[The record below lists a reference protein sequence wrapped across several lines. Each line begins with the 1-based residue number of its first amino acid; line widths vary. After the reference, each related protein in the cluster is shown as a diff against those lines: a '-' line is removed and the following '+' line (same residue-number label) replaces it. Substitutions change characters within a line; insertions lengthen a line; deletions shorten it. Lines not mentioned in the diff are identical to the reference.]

1 MRPKH
6 LRRSLCG
13 LWLCLGGVVLLIAC
27 RLPQPPMDNSE
38 AALTSPLAD
47 QSPLGTTSPLG
58 TPVAGDAELAWL
70 QPSQW
75 TLVLLAGVGGL
86 LFVVTAAGVFFL
98 VRGIP
103 GRKRAQMAQPVPV
116 SAPVVEGP
124 RLPEGT
130 LLDEGRFLILSA
142 ENSVDGLNTYEVKP
156 TVALDVCPNCF
167 LALGAA
173 VGNACPRCGRLLPE
187 PRPEHPILLAR
198 EIRDAES
205 FARVSQLMTC
215 QLSHRALVT
224 PVSAFIETS
233 FGPVRYFVVVPD
245 VRHRQASRL
254 KTTQRLDDVLSWGI
268 SLAEGLAYLH
278 DHAVVLTEVVPESV
292 LLDADAARWRC
303 FGHIA
308 LFADETDGEIR
319 SLSSDNV
326 RDLARILVKLA
337 TGRDG
342 IKAAFTL
349 VEPAARVL
357 SQVLRSTGVL
367 KSADFA
373 VALVRARELIHQ
385 QQHVSFRIGA
395 HSDVGRLRKLNED
408 SLLSVDLSP
417 TLTALAMSVSVVAVA
432 DGVGGHSAGDVAS
445 RLTVEAL
452 SRETDILRTEVAGER
467 QLDAKT
473 WITRAA
479 NAANQAVFSE
489 REAMHSDMGSTL
501 VMALLVGR
509 SATVLNVGDSRAY
522 WLTPSGMR
530 QVTTDHS
537 LVQRLIAIGQLTPE
551 EARNHPQK
559 SVIYRVM
566 GDTARLASDLFEVS
580 LSPGEALLLCSD
592 GLTDMVEDRVLWYV
606 WQEAS
611 SPQAACEELVDLANE
626 AGGYDNIT
634 VVIAQ
639 VEE

>member
-1 MRPKH
+1 M
-6 LRRSLCG
+6 
-13 LWLCLGGVVLLIAC
+13 AC
-27 RLPQPPMDNSE
+27 RLPLPPMGSSD
-38 AALTSPLAD
+38 AALMSPLAD
-47 QSPLGTTSPLG
+47 QSPLAATSPLDTSDTG
-58 TPVAGDAELAWL
+58 DVGPVGL
-70 QPSQW
+70 QPTQW

-86 LFVVTAAGVFFL
+86 LFVATAAGVFFL

-103 GRKRAQMAQPVPV
+103 GRKQAQMAQPEPI
-116 SAPVVEGP
+116 SAPVVVGVL
-124 RLPEGT
+124 LPEGT
-130 LLDEGRFLILSA
+130 LLDEGRFLILSV
-142 ENSVDGLNTYEVKP
+142 EDSVDGLNTYEVKP
-156 TVALDVCPNCF
+156 TVALDNCPTCF

-173 VGNACPRCGRLLPE
+173 VGSACPRCGCLLPE
-187 PRPEHPILLAR
+187 LRPEHPILLAR

-205 FARVSQLMTC
+205 FARVSQLMTR
-215 QLSHRALVT
+215 QLSHRAVVT
-224 PVSAFIETS
+224 PMSAFSETS

-245 VRHRQASRL
+245 VRRRQVSQL

-278 DHAVVLTEVVPESV
+278 DHTVVLTEVVPESV

-308 LFADETDGEIR
+308 LFADETTGEIR
-319 SLSSDNV
+319 SRSSDNV

-349 VEPAARVL
+349 AEPAARVL

-373 VALVRARELIHQ
+373 VALIRARDLIHQ

-408 SLLSVDLSP
+408 SSLSIDLSP
-417 TLTALAMSVSVVAVA
+417 ALTALSMSVSVVAVA

-452 SRETDILRTEVAGER
+452 SRETDVLRTEASGG
-467 QLDAKT
+467 QPLDAKS
-473 WITRAA
+473 WITGAA
-479 NAANQAVFSE
+479 NAANLAVFLE
-489 REAMHSDMGSTL
+489 REAMLSDMGSTL
-501 VMALLVGR
+501 VMALLVGG

-566 GDTARLASDLFEVS
+566 GDSAKLAYDLFEVR

-606 WQEAS
+606 WHEAS

-639 VEE
+639 IEG

>member
-1 MRPKH
+1 MQPRH
-6 LRRSLCG
+6 LLRSFCG
-13 LWLCLGGVVLLIAC
+13 LWLCLGGVVLLLAC
-27 RLPQPPMDNSE
+27 RLPQPPTGSPD
-38 AALTSPLAD
+38 AALISPLAD
-47 QSPLGTTSPLG
+47 QSPLEDTSLLD
-58 TPVAGDAELAWL
+58 TSEASDAGPERL
-70 QPSQW
+70 QPSPW
-75 TLVLLAGVGGL
+75 TLVLLVGIGGL

-103 GRKRAQMAQPVPV
+103 GRRQVQMAQPEPISVP
-116 SAPVVEGP
+116 ATMGP
-124 RLPEGT
+124 LLPEGT

-142 ENSVDGLNTYEVKP
+142 EDPVDGLVTYEVKP

-173 VGNACPRCGRLLPE
+173 VGSACPRCGSLLPE

-198 EIRDAES
+198 EIRDTES
-205 FARVSQLMTC
+205 FTRVSQLMTR
-215 QLSHRALVT
+215 QLSHRAVVT
-224 PVSAFIETS
+224 PLSAFMETS
-233 FGPVRYFVVVPD
+233 FGAVRYFVVVPD
-245 VRHRQASRL
+245 VRRRQAPQL

-278 DHAVVLTEVVPESV
+278 DHAVILTAVVPESI

-308 LFADETDGEIR
+308 LFASETDGEIR
-319 SLSSDNV
+319 ARSSDNV

-337 TGRDG
+337 TGGDG
-342 IKAAFTL
+342 IKAALTL
-349 VEPAARVL
+349 PEPAARVL

-373 VALVRARELIHQ
+373 VALARARGLIQQ

-417 TLTALAMSVSVVAVA
+417 TLAALAMSISVVAVA

-452 SRETDILRTEVAGER
+452 SRETDILRTEVAGG
-467 QLDAKT
+467 QPLDAKA

-479 NAANQAVFSE
+479 NAANQVVFTE

-509 SATVLNVGDSRAY
+509 AATVLNVGDSRAY

-566 GDTARLASDLFEVS
+566 GDTAKLASDLFDVI

-606 WQEAS
+606 WHKAS

>member
-1 MRPKH
+1 M
-6 LRRSLCG
+6 
-13 LWLCLGGVVLLIAC
+13 AC
-27 RLPQPPMDNSE
+27 RLPLPPMGSSD
-38 AALTSPLAD
+38 AALTSPLVD
-47 QSPLGTTSPLG
+47 QSPLATTSPLDTSDG
-58 TPVAGDAELAWL
+58 GGAGSARL
-70 QPSQW
+70 QPSPW

-103 GRKRAQMAQPVPV
+103 GRKQAHRAQPKPV
-116 SAPVVEGP
+116 SAPVLEGP
-124 RLPEGT
+124 LLPEGT
-130 LLDEGRFLILSA
+130 LLDEGRFLILSVA
-142 ENSVDGLNTYEVKP
+142 DSLDGLTTYEVKP
-156 TVALDVCPNCF
+156 TVALDICPTCF
-167 LALGAA
+167 LALGAT
-173 VGNACPRCGRLLPE
+173 VGSSCPRCGRLLPE
-187 PRPEHPILLAR
+187 LRPEHPILLAS
-198 EIRDAES
+198 EIRDDES
-205 FARVSQLMTC
+205 FARVSQLLMR
-215 QLSHRALVT
+215 QLSHPAVVT
-224 PVSAFIETS
+224 PMSAFVETS
-233 FGPVRYFVVVPD
+233 FGPIRYFVVVPD
-245 VRHRQASRL
+245 VRCRQASQL
-254 KTTQRLDDVLSWGI
+254 KTTQRLDEVLTWGI

-278 DHAVVLTEVVPESV
+278 EHAVVLTEVVPESV

-308 LFADETDGEIR
+308 LFGDETTGEIR

-326 RDLARILVKLA
+326 RGLARILVKLA

-349 VEPAARVL
+349 TEPAARVL

-408 SLLSVDLSP
+408 SLLSSDLSP
-417 TLTALAMSVSVVAVA
+417 MLTALSMSVGVVAVA

-452 SRETDILRTEVAGER
+452 SRETDILRTEVAEG
-467 QLDAKT
+467 QPLDAKS

-489 REAMHSDMGSTL
+489 REAMLSDMGSTL

-566 GDTARLASDLFEVS
+566 GDTVKLAYDLFEVS
-580 LSPGEALLLCSD
+580 LSPSEALLLCSD

-606 WQEAS
+606 WHEAS

-639 VEE
+639 LEG

>member
-1 MRPKH
+1 M
-6 LRRSLCG
+6 
-13 LWLCLGGVVLLIAC
+13 
-27 RLPQPPMDNSE
+27 
-38 AALTSPLAD
+38 SPLAD
-47 QSPLGTTSPLG
+47 QSPLAATSPLDTSG
-58 TPVAGDAELAWL
+58 TGDAGPVGL
-70 QPSQW
+70 QPTQW

-86 LFVVTAAGVFFL
+86 LFVATAAGVFFF

-103 GRKRAQMAQPVPV
+103 GRKQAQMAQPEPV

-124 RLPEGT
+124 LLPEGT

-142 ENSVDGLNTYEVKP
+142 EDSIDGLNAYEVKP
-156 TVALDVCPNCF
+156 TVALDICPSC
-167 LALGAA
+167 LALEAA
-173 VGNACPRCGRLLPE
+173 VEGACPRCGRLLLE

-198 EIRDAES
+198 EIQDAES
-205 FARVSQLMTC
+205 FTRVSQLMTR
-215 QLSHRALVT
+215 QLSHRAVVT
-224 PVSAFIETS
+224 PLSTFIETS

-245 VRHRQASRL
+245 VRRRQASQL
-254 KTTQRLDDVLSWGI
+254 KTTQLLDDVLSWGI

-278 DHAVVLTEVVPESV
+278 DHAVILTEVVPESV
-292 LLDADAARWRC
+292 LLHADTAQWRC

-319 SLSSDNV
+319 SRSSDNV
-326 RDLARILVKLA
+326 RDLARILVKMA

-349 VEPAARVL
+349 AEPAARVL

-385 QQHVSFRIGA
+385 QQHVSFRLGA

-408 SLLSVDLSP
+408 SLLSIDLSS
-417 TLTALAMSVSVVAVA
+417 TLAALSMSVSVVAVA

-452 SRETDILRTEVAGER
+452 SRETDVLRTEVAGG
-467 QLDAKT
+467 QPLDAKS

-479 NAANQAVFSE
+479 NSANQAVFSE
-489 REAMHSDMGSTL
+489 REAMLSDMGSTL

-566 GDTARLASDLFEVS
+566 GDTAAMAHDVFEVS

-606 WQEAS
+606 WHEAS

-639 VEE
+639 IAG

>member
-1 MRPKH
+1 
-6 LRRSLCG
+6 
-13 LWLCLGGVVLLIAC
+13 
-27 RLPQPPMDNSE
+27 
-38 AALTSPLAD
+38 
-47 QSPLGTTSPLG
+47 
-58 TPVAGDAELAWL
+58 
-70 QPSQW
+70 
-75 TLVLLAGVGGL
+75 LVLLAGVGGL
-86 LFVVTAAGVFFL
+86 LFVATAAGVFFL

-103 GRKRAQMAQPVPV
+103 GRKQAQMAQPEPV
-116 SAPVVEGP
+116 SAPVVEGLL
-124 RLPEGT
+124 LPEGT
-130 LLDEGRFLILSA
+130 LLDEGRFLILSV
-142 ENSVDGLNTYEVKP
+142 EDSVDGLSTYEVKP
-156 TVALDVCPNCF
+156 TVALDICPNCF

-173 VGNACPRCGRLLPE
+173 VGSACPRCGRLLPE

-198 EIRDAES
+198 EIQDAES
-205 FARVSQLMTC
+205 FARVSQLMTR
-215 QLSHRALVT
+215 QLTHRAVVT
-224 PVSAFIETS
+224 PLSAFIETS

-245 VRHRQASRL
+245 VRRRQASQL
-254 KTTQRLDDVLSWGI
+254 KTTQPLDDVLSWGV

-292 LLDADAARWRC
+292 LLDADAAQWRC

-319 SLSSDNV
+319 SRSSDNV
-326 RDLARILVKLA
+326 RDLARILVKMA

-349 VEPAARVL
+349 AEPAARVL
-357 SQVLRSTGVL
+357 SQVLGSNGVL

-385 QQHVSFRIGA
+385 QQHVSLRVGA

-408 SLLSVDLSP
+408 SLLSFDLSP
-417 TLTALAMSVSVVAVA
+417 TLTALSISVSVVAVA
-432 DGVGGHSAGDVAS
+432 DGVGGQSAGDVAS

-452 SRETDILRTEVAGER
+452 CRETDVLRTEAAGGR
-467 QLDAKT
+467 PLDAKS

-489 REAMHSDMGSTL
+489 REAMLNDMGSTL

-522 WLTPSGMR
+522 WLTPSGLR

-566 GDTARLASDLFEVS
+566 GDTAKLAYDLFEVS

-606 WQEAS
+606 WHEAS

-639 VEE
+639 LEG

>member
-1 MRPKH
+1 M
-6 LRRSLCG
+6 
-13 LWLCLGGVVLLIAC
+13 AC
-27 RLPQPPMDNSE
+27 RLPLPPMGSSD
-38 AALTSPLAD
+38 AALMSPLAD
-47 QSPLGTTSPLG
+47 QSPLAATSPLD
-58 TPVAGDAELAWL
+58 TSDTGDAGPVGL
-70 QPSQW
+70 QPTQW

-86 LFVVTAAGVFFL
+86 LFVATAAGVFFL

-103 GRKRAQMAQPVPV
+103 GRKQAQMAQPEPV
-116 SAPVVEGP
+116 SAQVVESP
-124 RLPEGT
+124 LLPEGT
-130 LLDEGRFLILSA
+130 LLDEGRFLVLSV
-142 ENSVDGLNTYEVKP
+142 EDSVDGLNTYEVKP
-156 TVALDVCPNCF
+156 TVAFDNCPTCF

-173 VGNACPRCGRLLPE
+173 VGSTCPRCGRLLPE
-187 PRPEHPILLAR
+187 LRPEHPILLAR

-205 FARVSQLMTC
+205 FARVSQLMTR
-215 QLSHRALVT
+215 QLSHRAVVT
-224 PVSAFIETS
+224 PMSAFIETS

-245 VRHRQASRL
+245 VRRRQVSQL

-308 LFADETDGEIR
+308 LFADETTGEIR
-319 SLSSDNV
+319 SRSSDNV

-337 TGRDG
+337 TGLDG

-349 VEPAARVL
+349 AEPAARVL

-373 VALVRARELIHQ
+373 VALIRARELIHQ

-408 SLLSVDLSP
+408 SSLSIDLSP
-417 TLTALAMSVSVVAVA
+417 TLTALSMSVSVVAVA

-452 SRETDILRTEVAGER
+452 SRETDVLRTEAAGG
-467 QLDAKT
+467 QPLDAKS

-479 NAANQAVFSE
+479 NAANQAVLLE
-489 REAMHSDMGSTL
+489 REAMLSDMGSTL

-522 WLTPSGMR
+522 WLTPSGLR
-530 QVTTDHS
+530 QATTDHS
-537 LVQRLIAIGQLTPE
+537 LVQRLIAIGQLTRE

-566 GDTARLASDLFEVS
+566 GDTAKLAYDLFEVS

-606 WQEAS
+606 WHEAS

-639 VEE
+639 LEG

>member
-1 MRPKH
+1 
-6 LRRSLCG
+6 
-13 LWLCLGGVVLLIAC
+13 
-27 RLPQPPMDNSE
+27 
-38 AALTSPLAD
+38 
-47 QSPLGTTSPLG
+47 
-58 TPVAGDAELAWL
+58 
-70 QPSQW
+70 
-75 TLVLLAGVGGL
+75 
-86 LFVVTAAGVFFL
+86 
-98 VRGIP
+98 
-103 GRKRAQMAQPVPV
+103 
-116 SAPVVEGP
+116 
-124 RLPEGT
+124 
-130 LLDEGRFLILSA
+130 ILSV
-142 ENSVDGLNTYEVKP
+142 EDPVDGLNTYEVKP
-156 TVALDVCPNCF
+156 TVALDICPNCF
-167 LALGAA
+167 LALGTA
-173 VGNACPRCGRLLPE
+173 VRSACTRCGCLLPE
-187 PRPEHPILLAR
+187 PRSEHPILLAK
-198 EIRDAES
+198 EIQDAES
-205 FARVSQLMTC
+205 FARVSQLMTR
-215 QLSHRALVT
+215 QLSHRAVVT
-224 PVSAFIETS
+224 PLSAFMETS
-233 FGPVRYFVVVPD
+233 FGPVRYFVVAPD
-245 VRHRQASRL
+245 VRRRQASQL
-254 KTTQRLDDVLSWGI
+254 KTTQPLDDVLSWGV

-308 LFADETDGEIR
+308 LFADESDGEIR
-319 SLSSDNV
+319 SRSSDNV
-326 RDLARILVKLA
+326 RDLARILVKMA

-342 IKAAFTL
+342 IKAALTL
-349 VEPAARVL
+349 AEPAARVL

-373 VALVRARELIHQ
+373 VALVRARELIQ
-385 QQHVSFRIGA
+385 QQEHVSFTIGA

-408 SLLSVDLSP
+408 SPLFIDLSP
-417 TLTALAMSVSVVAVA
+417 MLTALSMSVSVVAVA

-452 SRETDILRTEVAGER
+452 SRETDILRTEVAGG
-467 QLDAKT
+467 QPLDAKS

-479 NAANQAVFSE
+479 AAANQAVFSE
-489 REAMHSDMGSTL
+489 REAMRSDMGSTL

-559 SVIYRVM
+559 SVIYRVV
-566 GDTARLASDLFEVS
+566 GDTAKLASDLFEVS

-606 WQEAS
+606 WHEAS

-639 VEE
+639 IEG

>member
-1 MRPKH
+1 M
-6 LRRSLCG
+6 
-13 LWLCLGGVVLLIAC
+13 AC
-27 RLPQPPMDNSE
+27 RLPLPPLRNSD

-47 QSPLGTTSPLG
+47 QSPLASTSPLDASD
-58 TPVAGDAELAWL
+58 TGDGRPARLE
-70 QPSQW
+70 PSQW

-103 GRKRAQMAQPVPV
+103 GRKQAQLAQPRPV

-124 RLPEGT
+124 LLPEGT
-130 LLDEGRFLILSA
+130 LLDEGRFLILSV
-142 ENSVDGLNTYEVKP
+142 EDSGDGLNTYEVKP
-156 TVALDVCPNCF
+156 TVALDICPNCF

-173 VGNACPRCGRLLPE
+173 VGSACPRCGRLLPE
-187 PRPEHPILLAR
+187 PRLEHPILLAK
-198 EIRDAES
+198 EIQDAES
-205 FARVSQLMTC
+205 FARVSQLMTR
-215 QLSHRALVT
+215 QLSHRAVVT
-224 PVSAFIETS
+224 PLSAFIETS

-245 VRHRQASRL
+245 VRRRQASQL
-254 KTTQRLDDVLSWGI
+254 KTTQPLDDVLSWGV
-268 SLAEGLAYLH
+268 SLAGGLAYLH

-319 SLSSDNV
+319 SRSSDNV
-326 RDLARILVKLA
+326 RDLARILVKMA
-337 TGRDG
+337 TGRGG

-349 VEPAARVL
+349 AEPAARVL
-357 SQVLRSTGVL
+357 SQVLGSTGVL

-385 QQHVSFRIGA
+385 QHPVSFRIGA

-408 SLLSVDLSP
+408 SWLSIDLSP
-417 TLTALAMSVSVVAVA
+417 TLAALSMSVCVVAVA

-452 SRETDILRTEVAGER
+452 SRETGVLQTEAAGG
-467 QLDAKT
+467 QPLDAKS

-479 NAANQAVFSE
+479 SAANQAVFSE
-489 REAMHSDMGSTL
+489 REAMLSDMGSTL

-522 WLTPSGMR
+522 WLTPSGIR

-559 SVIYRVM
+559 SVIYRVI
-566 GDTARLASDLFEVS
+566 GDTAALAHDLFEVS

-592 GLTDMVEDRVLWYV
+592 GLTDMVEDRVLWHM
-606 WQEAS
+606 WHEAS
-611 SPQAACEELVDLANE
+611 SPQAACEELVGLANE

-639 VEE
+639 IEG

>member
-1 MRPKH
+1 M
-6 LRRSLCG
+6 
-13 LWLCLGGVVLLIAC
+13 AC
-27 RLPQPPMDNSE
+27 RLPLPPMGSSD
-38 AALTSPLAD
+38 AALISPLVD
-47 QSPLGTTSPLG
+47 QSPLAATSPLDTSDG
-58 TPVAGDAELAWL
+58 GDAGSARL
-70 QPSQW
+70 QPSPW

-86 LFVVTAAGVFFL
+86 LFVATAAGVFLL

-103 GRKRAQMAQPVPV
+103 GRKQAHRAQPKPV

-124 RLPEGT
+124 LLPEGT
-130 LLDEGRFLILSA
+130 LLDEGRFLILSVA
-142 ENSVDGLNTYEVKP
+142 DSLDGLTTYEVKP
-156 TVALDVCPNCF
+156 TVALDICPTCF
-167 LALGAA
+167 LALGPT
-173 VGNACPRCGRLLPE
+173 VGSSCPRCGRLLPE

-198 EIRDAES
+198 EIRDDES
-205 FARVSQLMTC
+205 FARVSQLLMR
-215 QLSHRALVT
+215 QLSHPAVVT
-224 PVSAFIETS
+224 PMSAFVETS

-245 VRHRQASRL
+245 VRRRQASQL
-254 KTTQRLDDVLSWGI
+254 KTTQRLDEVLSWGI

-308 LFADETDGEIR
+308 LFGDETTGEIR

-326 RDLARILVKLA
+326 RGLARILVKLA

-349 VEPAARVL
+349 TEPAARVL

-373 VALVRARELIHQ
+373 VALARARELIHH

-408 SLLSVDLSP
+408 SFLSSDLSP
-417 TLTALAMSVSVVAVA
+417 MLTALSMSVGVVAVA

-452 SRETDILRTEVAGER
+452 SRETDILRTEVAEG
-467 QLDAKT
+467 QPLDAAS

-489 REAMHSDMGSTL
+489 REAMLSDMGSTL

-566 GDTARLASDLFEVS
+566 GDTVKLAYDLFEVS

-606 WQEAS
+606 WHEAS

-639 VEE
+639 LEG

>member
-1 MRPKH
+1 M
-6 LRRSLCG
+6 
-13 LWLCLGGVVLLIAC
+13 
-27 RLPQPPMDNSE
+27 
-38 AALTSPLAD
+38 SPLAD
-47 QSPLGTTSPLG
+47 QSPLAATSPLD
-58 TPVAGDAELAWL
+58 TSDTGDAGPARL

-103 GRKRAQMAQPVPV
+103 GRKQAQRAQPEPV

-124 RLPEGT
+124 LLPEGT
-130 LLDEGRFLILSA
+130 LLDEGRFLILSV
-142 ENSVDGLNTYEVKP
+142 EDSVDGLNTYEVKP
-156 TVALDVCPNCF
+156 TVALDICPTCF

-173 VGNACPRCGRLLPE
+173 VGSACPRCGRLLPE

-205 FARVSQLMTC
+205 FARVSQLMTR
-215 QLSHRALVT
+215 QLSHRAVVT
-224 PVSAFIETS
+224 PMSAFIETS

-245 VRHRQASRL
+245 VRRRQISQL

-308 LFADETDGEIR
+308 LFADETTGEIR
-319 SLSSDNV
+319 SRSSDNV

-337 TGRDG
+337 TGRKG

-349 VEPAARVL
+349 AEPAARVL

-385 QQHVSFRIGA
+385 QQHVSFNIG
-395 HSDVGRLRKLNED
+395 
-408 SLLSVDLSP
+408 
-417 TLTALAMSVSVVAVA
+417 TLTTLSMSVSIVAVA

-452 SRETDILRTEVAGER
+452 SRETDILRTEAAGG
-467 QLDAKT
+467 QPLDAKS

-479 NAANQAVFSE
+479 NAANQAVFLE
-489 REAMHSDMGSTL
+489 REAMLSDMGSTL

-522 WLTPSGMR
+522 WLTPSGLR

-566 GDTARLASDLFEVS
+566 GDTAKLAYDLFEVN

-606 WQEAS
+606 WHEAS

-639 VEE
+639 LEG

>member
-1 MRPKH
+1 M
-6 LRRSLCG
+6 
-13 LWLCLGGVVLLIAC
+13 AC
-27 RLPQPPMDNSE
+27 RLPLPPMGSSD
-38 AALTSPLAD
+38 AALMSPLAD
-47 QSPLGTTSPLG
+47 QSPLAATSPLDTSDTG
-58 TPVAGDAELAWL
+58 DVGPVGL
-70 QPSQW
+70 QPTQW

-86 LFVVTAAGVFFL
+86 LFVATAAGVFFL

-103 GRKRAQMAQPVPV
+103 GRKQAQMAQPEPI
-116 SAPVVEGP
+116 SAPVVEGVL
-124 RLPEGT
+124 LPEGT
-130 LLDEGRFLILSA
+130 LLDEGRFLILSV
-142 ENSVDGLNTYEVKP
+142 EDSVDGLNTYEVKP
-156 TVALDVCPNCF
+156 TVALDNCPTCF

-173 VGNACPRCGRLLPE
+173 VGSACPRCGCLLPE
-187 PRPEHPILLAR
+187 LRPEHPILLAR

-205 FARVSQLMTC
+205 FARVSQLMTR
-215 QLSHRALVT
+215 QLSHRAVVT
-224 PVSAFIETS
+224 PMSAFCETS

-245 VRHRQASRL
+245 VRRRQASRL

-303 FGHIA
+303 FGHMA
-308 LFADETDGEIR
+308 LFADETTGEIR
-319 SLSSDNV
+319 SRSSDNV

-349 VEPAARVL
+349 AEPAARVL

-373 VALVRARELIHQ
+373 VALIRARDLIHQ

-408 SLLSVDLSP
+408 SSLSIDLSP
-417 TLTALAMSVSVVAVA
+417 ALTALSMSVSVVAVA

-452 SRETDILRTEVAGER
+452 SRETDVLRTEASGG
-467 QLDAKT
+467 QPLDAKS
-473 WITRAA
+473 WITGAA
-479 NAANQAVFSE
+479 NAANLAVFLE
-489 REAMHSDMGSTL
+489 REAMLSDMGSTL
-501 VMALLVGR
+501 VMALLVGG

-522 WLTPSGMR
+522 WLTPTGMR

-551 EARNHPQK
+551 GARNHPQK

-566 GDTARLASDLFEVS
+566 GDSAKLAYDLFEVR

-606 WQEAS
+606 WHEAS

-639 VEE
+639 IEG

>member
-1 MRPKH
+1 M
-6 LRRSLCG
+6 
-13 LWLCLGGVVLLIAC
+13 AC
-27 RLPQPPMDNSE
+27 RLPLPPMGSSD
-38 AALTSPLAD
+38 AALISPLVD
-47 QSPLGTTSPLG
+47 QSPLAATSPLDTSDG
-58 TPVAGDAELAWL
+58 GDAGSARL
-70 QPSQW
+70 QPSPW

-86 LFVVTAAGVFFL
+86 LFVATAAGVFLL

-103 GRKRAQMAQPVPV
+103 GRKQAHRAQPKPV

-124 RLPEGT
+124 LLPEGT
-130 LLDEGRFLILSA
+130 LLDEGRFLILSVA
-142 ENSVDGLNTYEVKP
+142 DSLDGLTTYEVKP
-156 TVALDVCPNCF
+156 TVALDICPTCF
-167 LALGAA
+167 LALGPT
-173 VGNACPRCGRLLPE
+173 VGSSCPRCGRLLPE

-198 EIRDAES
+198 EVRDDES
-205 FARVSQLMTC
+205 FARVSQLLMR
-215 QLSHRALVT
+215 QLSHPAVVT
-224 PVSAFIETS
+224 PMSAFVETS

-245 VRHRQASRL
+245 VRRRQASQL
-254 KTTQRLDDVLSWGI
+254 KTTQRLDEVLSWGI

-303 FGHIA
+303 FGHMA
-308 LFADETDGEIR
+308 LFGDETTGEIR

-326 RDLARILVKLA
+326 RGLARILVKLA

-349 VEPAARVL
+349 TEPAARVL

-373 VALVRARELIHQ
+373 VALARARELIHH

-408 SLLSVDLSP
+408 SFLSSDLSP
-417 TLTALAMSVSVVAVA
+417 MLTALSMSVGVVAVA

-452 SRETDILRTEVAGER
+452 SRETDILRTEVAEG
-467 QLDAKT
+467 QPLDAAS

-489 REAMHSDMGSTL
+489 REAMLSDMGSTL

-566 GDTARLASDLFEVS
+566 GDTVKLAYDLFEVS

-606 WQEAS
+606 WHEAS

-639 VEE
+639 LEG

>member
-1 MRPKH
+1 M
-6 LRRSLCG
+6 
-13 LWLCLGGVVLLIAC
+13 AC
-27 RLPQPPMDNSE
+27 RLPLPPMGSSD
-38 AALTSPLAD
+38 AALISPLVD
-47 QSPLGTTSPLG
+47 QSPLAATSPLDTSDG
-58 TPVAGDAELAWL
+58 GDAGSARL
-70 QPSQW
+70 QPSPW

-86 LFVVTAAGVFFL
+86 LFVATAAGVFLL

-103 GRKRAQMAQPVPV
+103 GRKQAHRAQPKPV

-124 RLPEGT
+124 LLPEGT
-130 LLDEGRFLILSA
+130 LLDEGRFLILSVA
-142 ENSVDGLNTYEVKP
+142 DSLDGLTTYEVKP
-156 TVALDVCPNCF
+156 TVALDICPTCF
-167 LALGAA
+167 LALGPT
-173 VGNACPRCGRLLPE
+173 VGSSCPRCGRLLPE

-198 EIRDAES
+198 EIRDDES
-205 FARVSQLMTC
+205 FARVSQLLMR
-215 QLSHRALVT
+215 QLSHPAVVT
-224 PVSAFIETS
+224 PMSAFVETS

-245 VRHRQASRL
+245 VRRRQASQL
-254 KTTQRLDDVLSWGI
+254 KTTQRLDEVLSWGI

-308 LFADETDGEIR
+308 LFGDETTGEIR

-326 RDLARILVKLA
+326 RGLARILVKLA

-349 VEPAARVL
+349 TEPAARVL

-373 VALVRARELIHQ
+373 VALARARELIHH

-408 SLLSVDLSP
+408 SFLSSDLSP
-417 TLTALAMSVSVVAVA
+417 MLTALSMSVGVVAVA

-452 SRETDILRTEVAGER
+452 SRETDILRTEMAEG
-467 QLDAKT
+467 QPLDAAC

-489 REAMHSDMGSTL
+489 REAMLSDMGSTL

-566 GDTARLASDLFEVS
+566 GDTVKLAYDLFEVS

-606 WQEAS
+606 WHEAS

-639 VEE
+639 LEG